1 MLGKRKL
8 NPQCIMY
15 DMQITQKKKKK
26 KKKKKEERRRSRRY
40 KINAHVQT
48 SDLK

>member
-15 DMQITQKKKKK
+15 DMQITPKKR
-26 KKKKKEERRRSRRY
+26 KKEKKEKRY